1 MLYEPESFLTC
12 YRGKHF
18 IVVPWE
24 VGDDFFWVRVGRKKL
39 PLRPGHPLVFSR
51 EIFALD
57 PYLPAF
63 PHLLRPP
70 SPSAKISTA
79 LFFLG
84 LGNGESCLPPPS
96 LSTRSGKKNT
106 LGLAREGVFDFT
118 HLSDVFPIHAE
129 RSKYSGKQ
137 AFPSGSIPPR
147 MPPSHPM
154 TFECTTYV
162 WYILAR
168 RPSIA
173 SANSYFVG
181 CRHGSGGGKG
191 TRSSFC
197 TRKQGREGR
206 SLPQV
211 SLKRA
216 RDSRGVIQLF
226 FFLFFI
232 EEFATRSGRIKHSLA
247 GKGVLEVNVFPVA
260 QIS

>member
-1 MLYEPESFLTC
+1 
-12 YRGKHF
+12 
-18 IVVPWE
+18 
-24 VGDDFFWVRVGRKKL
+24 
-39 PLRPGHPLVFSR
+39 
-51 EIFALD
+51 
-57 PYLPAF
+57 
-63 PHLLRPP
+63 
-70 SPSAKISTA
+70 
-79 LFFLG
+79 
-84 LGNGESCLPPPS
+84 
-96 LSTRSGKKNT
+96 
-106 LGLAREGVFDFT
+106 
-118 HLSDVFPIHAE
+118 
-129 RSKYSGKQ
+129 
-137 AFPSGSIPPR
+137 
-147 MPPSHPM
+147 M

-168 RPSIA
+168 RPNIA

-226 FFLFFI
+226 FFPFFI
-232 EEFATRSGRIKHSLA
+232 EEFAKGSGRIKHSLA

-260 QIS
+260 QISLASQSG